1 MMTFNR
7 LWRHAV
13 RILALAAATTACGG
27 ESQPP
32 REPQMQS
39 SPQPVNEILRIED
52 DTKFAIAMSDLVF
65 AREQA
70 TGYAQLTP
78 AERVVFCLDGLER
91 EVNNGGFAQFF
102 ENSAGDHAMDTIEA
116 LKTLGAAQMAAL
128 VADAVSVFPEGR
140 PATDRERRQEQL
152 ARLDPQ
158 AKAKLDQLDDA
169 FYKYPENLAALER
182 QYVRAHQDQFRM
194 P

>member
-1 MMTFNR
+1 MSVTR
-7 LWRHAV
+7 
-13 RILALAAATTACGG
+13 ALIIGLLSAALTACGSG
-27 ESQPP
+27 ETQPP
-32 REPQMQS
+32 GQPQG
-39 SPQPVNEILRIED
+39 QPSLRSVNEILQIED

-70 TGYAQLTP
+70 AGYAQLTP
-78 AERVVFCLDGLER
+78 AERVVLCLDGLER

-116 LKTLGAAQMAAL
+116 LKTLGASQMAAM
-128 VADAVSVFPEGR
+128 VSDAVSVFPENR
-140 PATDRERRQEQL
+140 PASDRDRRQEQL

-158 AKAKLDQLDDA
+158 ARARLDELDSA

-182 QYVRAHQDQFRM
+182 KYVRAHQDQFRM